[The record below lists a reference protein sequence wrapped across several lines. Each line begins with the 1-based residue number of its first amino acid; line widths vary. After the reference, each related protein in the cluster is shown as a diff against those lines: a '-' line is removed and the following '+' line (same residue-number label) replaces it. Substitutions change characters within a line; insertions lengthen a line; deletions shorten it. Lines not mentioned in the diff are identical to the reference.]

1 MLQVCRVFADIAT
14 VEASNQFIRRQLG
27 TILVEEG
34 FLTPEQLELAIT
46 EKRRSSKPLGQVLV
60 ELGLA
65 SAGAVATALAE
76 QHGGLLTTEFGVSAG
91 FRPPPPE
98 PEREPEPELEP
109 EQPLPRLRVAGDT
122 ERRRLVGELE
132 ALREQCRTLSQGV
145 ALLESELERLRDS
158 V

>member
-1 MLQVCRVFADIAT
+1 MLQFCRVFADSAT
-14 VEASNQFIRRQLG
+14 MEASNHFIRRQLG
-27 TILVEEG
+27 TIMIEEG
-34 FLTPEQLELAIT
+34 FLTPEQLELAIAEQHRT
-46 EKRRSSKPLGQVLV
+46 SQPLGHVLV

-65 SAGAVATALAE
+65 SAGAVANALAE
-76 QHGGLLTTEFGVSAG
+76 QHGGLLKTEFGVSAG
-91 FRPPPPE
+91 LHPPDPE
-98 PEREPEPELEP
+98 PDAELEPEP

-158 V
+158 I